1 MPWVSTHLTYI
12 LVLLRRKGKKCK
24 DVKNGQKKKHNKK
37 INARNQLIMRV
48 CYFVVFPVFSI
59 LRIFEM
65 LLYYLSPWNLY
76 QVMGMIRPRYDMKVH
91 IVDNR
96 WERNTWYVVLCNV
109 IKCGAVQNKAMHHRS
124 RKVEYSTYLLIA
136 YLIFGFQIRRSNN
149 FK

>member
-1 MPWVSTHLTYI
+1 
-12 LVLLRRKGKKCK
+12 
-24 DVKNGQKKKHNKK
+24 
-37 INARNQLIMRV
+37 
-48 CYFVVFPVFSI
+48 
-59 LRIFEM
+59 
-65 LLYYLSPWNLY
+65 
-76 QVMGMIRPRYDMKVH
+76 MKVY

-96 WERNTWYVVLCNV
+96 RERNTWYVVLCQKYSRLRYLLRVKGWVIFILFLLVLQYSSVQTKYNKATYLSLPSYTGSALKRKLNFCNGYLSLLYFCSMQRNV